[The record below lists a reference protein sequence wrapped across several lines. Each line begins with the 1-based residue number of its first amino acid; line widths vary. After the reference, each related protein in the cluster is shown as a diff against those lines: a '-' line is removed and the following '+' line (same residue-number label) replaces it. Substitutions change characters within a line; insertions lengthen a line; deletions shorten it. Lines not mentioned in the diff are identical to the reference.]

1 MKHKVGDKVRIK
13 SLDWYNENKNRFG
26 SARGFTLKMSEYCG
40 KTSTIVKVG
49 RCHYELDIDD
59 GDWYWTD
66 EMFDENYMERI
77 IGETFEHEGIKLQ
90 CVENESCNGCF
101 FYNNGRCLFE
111 ADMDNNGMGI
121 CSCRYR
127 KDG

>member
-13 SLDWYNENKNRFG
+13 SLDWYNNVNKTRN
-26 SARGFTLKMSEYCG
+26 GFFCDFTAKMSEYCG

-66 EMFDENYMERI
+66 EMFDENYMERR
-77 IGETFEHEGIKLQ
+77 IGEIFKKYNNIEQIYFTILILRGYELDKEMSTFEKIVFKKKEKY
-90 CVENESCNGCF
+90 V
-101 FYNNGRCLFE
+101 
-111 ADMDNNGMGI
+111 
-121 CSCRYR
+121 
-127 KDG
+127 